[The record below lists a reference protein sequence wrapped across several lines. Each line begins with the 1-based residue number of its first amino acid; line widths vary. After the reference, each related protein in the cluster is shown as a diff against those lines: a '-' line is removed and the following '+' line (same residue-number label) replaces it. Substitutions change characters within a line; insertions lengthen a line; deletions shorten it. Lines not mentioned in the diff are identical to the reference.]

1 MKFCSQCGHALTR
14 RVPPGD
20 HLEREVCDH
29 CGQVEYRNP
38 KLVVGC
44 IPEWA
49 GKIVM
54 CRRAIQPRL
63 GYWTFP
69 AGFLEMNETMADGAA
84 REALEESGVRVAI
97 DRLLAVMDVPEIGQV
112 HVVYSARA
120 QSANTHTHPTDETIE
135 VALMAEA
142 EIPWDEI
149 AFPSIYHGLK
159 YFFADRASGHWSV
172 HTRRLTS
179 WWKRPGGKVS
189 D

>member
-1 MKFCSQCGHALTR
+1 MKFCSLCGHALTR

-20 HLEREVCDH
+20 RLERDVCDH
-29 CGQVEYRNP
+29 CGQIEYQNP
-38 KLVVGC
+38 KVVVGC
-44 IPEWA
+44 VPEWE
-49 GKIVM
+49 GRIVM

-69 AGFLEMNETMADGAA
+69 AGFLELDETMAEGAA
-84 REALEESGVRVAI
+84 RETFEESGVRVEI

-112 HVVYSARA
+112 HVVYGGRACSADP
-120 QSANTHTHPTDETIE
+120 HPTDETSE

-142 EIPWDEI
+142 DIPWNEI

-159 YFFADRASGHWSV
+159 YFFADRARGQWSV

-179 WWKRPGGKVS
+179 RWKRAGAKLS